1 VKLIQHMFLIGLL
14 LSTAACAQ
22 EEGITSA
29 INPKTQNAKNGGIG
43 PENKDWANGNDSTT
57 ETAADG
63 REVNTTAFPT
73 YPPMPVACDSAP
85 YAVRGSFISGVTT
98 LDVGGRPVEIWYPAE
113 SGSNA
118 GVPADTYDMRDFL
131 PIESAQQIPDD
142 IAPLHI
148 MDAYRD
154 IPMSGQGPF
163 PVLLFSHGV
172 ASYRLQSSFLM
183 THLAS
188 WGFIVASTEHPE
200 RGLAALLAGGMPNDN
215 AVAQLQETITRL
227 QTENASTESFFFGQ
241 MDLERMGA
249 FGHSAG
255 GAAVGALAGANTV
268 RAWATLASAGFKAA
282 PEKDALVMGGTNDQ
296 FATSTLVRD
305 SFDKYDA
312 GDKAK
317 KRFVSIAEAGHLA
330 FTDLCVIGKEQGGVL
345 AIAQQYGLEVP
356 PIVVSLAND
365 GCLPTDLPVQEAW
378 TIINHYVTAHFK
390 ASLGIV
396 EGHQG
401 LTASSTSC
409 FAPRI
414 ADSSFERNQVDE
426 EDLRPPRY
434 EEAGTRDSR
443 KGKSEGANKTPGN
456 LIEVAQS
463 AGQFNALLAAV
474 EAADLTETLKGPG
487 IYTVFAPTDAAFDL
501 IEEEALN
508 ALLADKDTLSNVLLY
523 HVSGGL
529 LSSAVVSN
537 LPSLTMVNEE
547 EVEISVEDDIAYI
560 DDSAIVQTN
569 IAASN
574 GVIHAIDAVLFPSKL
589 LSIATESS
597 DNSTNDST
605 DDIEDPNEGVVNC
618 GEQSCDIQTNTCCVG
633 LGGQSCKAE
642 CGLFQAAQS
651 CDGPED
657 CEGEQ
662 VCCVGFPAGSS
673 CNPGCKNGQEM
684 LCHGDDDCPEGM
696 ACESC
701 SFPGSPPT
709 NVCKAKGC

>member
-1 VKLIQHMFLIGLL
+1 M
-14 LSTAACAQ
+14 
-22 EEGITSA
+22 
-29 INPKTQNAKNGGIG
+29 
-43 PENKDWANGNDSTT
+43 
-57 ETAADG
+57 
-63 REVNTTAFPT
+63 
-73 YPPMPVACDSAP
+73 
-85 YAVRGSFISGVTT
+85 SGVTT
-98 LDVGGRPVEIWYPAE
+98 LEVGGRPVEIWYPAE
-113 SGSNA
+113 PGSNA

-131 PIESAQQIPDD
+131 PVESAQQIPDE
-142 IAPLHI
+142 IAPLHVT
-148 MDAYRD
+148 DAYRD
-154 IPMSGQGPF
+154 IPMSNQGPF
-163 PVLLFSHGV
+163 PVLLFSHGI

-200 RGLAALLAGGMPNDN
+200 RGLAALLGGGMPNDN

-227 QTENASTESFFFGQ
+227 QAENASTEGFFFGQ
-241 MDLERMGA
+241 MDLDKMGA

-282 PEKDALVMGGTNDQ
+282 PEKDGLIMGGTNDQ
-296 FATSTLVRD
+296 FATTELVRD
-305 SFDKYDA
+305 SFDKYEA
-312 GDKAK
+312 GDEAN

-330 FTDLCVIGKEQGGVL
+330 FTDLCVIGKDQGGVL

-356 PIVVSLAND
+356 AIVVSLAND

-390 ASLGIV
+390 ASLGAA
-396 EGHQG
+396 ESGKG
-401 LTASSTSC
+401 LTAASINC
-409 FAPRI
+409 FTPRI
-414 ADSSFERNQVDE
+414 ADSSFDKERAE
-426 EDLRPPRY
+426 GEDLRTPPY
-434 EEAGTRDSR
+434 EETGTRDSR
-443 KGKSEGANKTPGN
+443 NRNRGTVDSTPGN

-463 AGQFNALLAAV
+463 AGQFNTLLAAV
-474 EAADLTETLKGPG
+474 DEADLTETLKGPG

-508 ALLADKDTLSNVLLY
+508 ALLADKIALTNVLLY
-523 HVSGGL
+523 HVSDGL

-537 LPSLTMVNEE
+537 LPSLSMVNEE
-547 EVEISVEDDIAYI
+547 EVEISIEEDTAYI
-560 DDSAIVQTN
+560 NDSTLIQTD

-574 GVIHAIDAVLFPSKL
+574 GVIHVLDAVLFPSNL
-589 LSIATESS
+589 LSIGIEISAESP
-597 DNSTNDST
+597 NESTNDL
-605 DDIEDPNEGVVNC
+605 DDPNEGVVNC
-618 GEQSCDIQTNTCCVG
+618 GGQSCDILTNTCCVG

-642 CGLFQAAQS
+642 CGLFQAAQK

-673 CNPGCKNGQEM
+673 CNPGCNNGQDM
-684 LCHGDDDCPEGM
+684 LCHIDDDCPEEM

-709 NVCKAKGC
+709 NVCKANGC